1 MSFPV
6 CSMECP
12 NGACQILIEVTKDQT
27 DESQTLCIGA
37 LARYM
42 EQITR
47 KHLNQYGLTREGFRA
62 RGKIW
67 VIAWTSIEIQRLPKL
82 GEMLLLRIWPS
93 KKRGGM
99 YARKYVFY
107 TVQGEPLAWAS
118 SLFTLM
124 DQKTRTLADPDSKLE
139 TIPLVSFAQ
148 EQPLPKLLQPFP
160 KAWEHCR
167 ERIVLPEE
175 IDQNGHLNN
184 THYIDWAGELRK
196 EAGVECSYPRTVWV
210 QYSRELLE
218 GQTVSLRY
226 QYEDHTLYVRGYHEE
241 EEAFSVMMQG

>member
-27 DESQTLCIGA
+27 DENQTLRIGA

-42 EQITR
+42 EDITR
-47 KHLNQYGLTREGFRA
+47 KHLNQYGLTREGFRTQ
-62 RGKIW
+62 GKIW

-82 GEMLLLRIWPS
+82 GEMLLLRIWSS

-99 YARKYVFY
+99 YGRKYVFY
-107 TVQGEPLAWAS
+107 TAQGEPLVWAS

-124 DQKTRTLADPDSKLE
+124 DDKTRTLADPDEKLE
-139 TIPLVSFAQ
+139 EIPVVTQEQ
-148 EQPLPKLLQPFP
+148 EQPLPKLIQPFP
-160 KAWEHCR
+160 RELKHCK
-167 ERIVLPEE
+167 ERVVLPQE

-184 THYIDWAGELRK
+184 THYIDWAGELRQ
-196 EAGVECSYPRTVWV
+196 EMHVEHPVPRHVWV
-210 QYSRELLE
+210 QYKRELLE
-218 GQTVSLRY
+218 GQTVTLEY
-226 QYEDHTLYVRGYHEE
+226 QYEDQTLYVKGSHGEDE
-241 EEAFSVMMQG
+241 SFLVVMQG